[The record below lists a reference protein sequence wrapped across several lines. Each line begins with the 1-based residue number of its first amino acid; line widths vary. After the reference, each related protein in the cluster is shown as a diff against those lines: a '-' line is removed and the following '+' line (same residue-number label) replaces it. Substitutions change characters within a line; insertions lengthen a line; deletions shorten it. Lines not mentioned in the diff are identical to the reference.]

1 MAIVVLLCGAAGFV
15 GLAVRA
21 LHRGRAGRP
30 EAIRQVPWLFL
41 IAFILLVFGALVW
54 AAYVVLHAG
63 GRL

>member
-30 EAIRQVPWLFL
+30 EAIRQVPWFFL